1 MVLHNVITV
10 DNRVQINNLT
20 NSSALINPM
29 LTTAV
34 LKNKALY
41 YNL

>member
-1 MVLHNVITV
+1 MVLHNVTTV
-10 DNRVQINNLT
+10 NNRVQINHIKT
-20 NSSALINPM
+20 IDT
-29 LTTAV
+29 LTTDKPSASV